1 MRKRRR
7 GSVGWGRGV
16 LCELEMGDESHAD
29 GDEMHDFTFVDA
41 FTLTPG
47 GATLTYDFGYVARW
61 TMKAGYSLFLKTLVE
76 QCSVL
81 FLGVVIYFTS
91 TLLPWI
97 RLQFFFQC
105 HNRVT
110 KANLRKPSS
119 LSRESP

>member
-16 LCELEMGDESHAD
+16 LCELEMGDESHED

-47 GATLTYDFGYVARW
+47 VATLTYDFGYVARW

-97 RLQFFFQC
+97 RLQCFFQYQ
-105 HNRVT
+105 NRVT

-119 LSRESP
+119 ISRESP

>member
-1 MRKRRR
+1 
-7 GSVGWGRGV
+7 
-16 LCELEMGDESHAD
+16 MGDESHED

-41 FTLTPG
+41 FTLAPG
-47 GATLTYDFGYVARW
+47 EATLAYDFGYVARW

-97 RLQFFFQC
+97 RLHFFFQC
-105 HNRVT
+105 QNKVT

-119 LSRESP
+119 ISRESP